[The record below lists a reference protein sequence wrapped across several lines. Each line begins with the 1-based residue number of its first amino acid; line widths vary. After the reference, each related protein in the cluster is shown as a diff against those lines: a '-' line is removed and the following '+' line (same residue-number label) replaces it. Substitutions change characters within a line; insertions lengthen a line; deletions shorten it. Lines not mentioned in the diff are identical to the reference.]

1 MLKYE
6 LLLILPGTLDDNQV
20 AASADEMVKIVK
32 EHAEDV
38 ELHTMGKNR
47 LAYPIN
53 QIRYG
58 YFYTVTFSAEPEK
71 LKVLEDKLRLHR
83 EVLRFLISHFNTN
96 LTAQQ
101 KIAYTTD
108 ASGITRMSE
117 KDEVVVPQMQV
128 AAPEAGK
135 KAEKIDLEAINKKLD
150 DLMDDVIPGV

>member
-6 LLLILPGTLDDNQV
+6 LLLILPGTLDDTQV
-20 AASADEMVKIVK
+20 SDRSEEIAKIVK
-32 EHAEDV
+32 EVGSDV

-47 LAYPIN
+47 LAYPIK

-58 YFYTVTFSAEPEK
+58 YFSTITFSAEAK
-71 LKVLEDKLRLHR
+71 DVRILEEKLRLHR

-108 ASGITRMSE
+108 ASGITRMVE
-117 KDEVVVPQMQV
+117 KAEEAVPV
-128 AAPEAGK
+128 AEK
-135 KAEKIDLEAINKKLD
+135 KAEKINIEEINKKLD
-150 DLMDDVIPGV
+150 DLMGGDVASGV